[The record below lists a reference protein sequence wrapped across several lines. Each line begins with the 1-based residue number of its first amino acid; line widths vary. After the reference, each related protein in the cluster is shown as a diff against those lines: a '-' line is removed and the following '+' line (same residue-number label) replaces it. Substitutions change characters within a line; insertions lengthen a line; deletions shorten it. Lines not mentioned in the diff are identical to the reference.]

1 MKPVIP
7 GRPQHVRIRIAG
19 ITDTGQRRNN
29 NEDNILVDSHHSLAI
44 VADGMGGHNA
54 GEVASQ
60 LAIDVTSQFLI
71 AGIHIE
77 AKSDDAF
84 STPGPLKVLMEKSI
98 QQANRKIV
106 DESGGDDKKS
116 GMGTTIACLLFCG
129 SWFVIGNVGD
139 SRCYRFRDGKIKQ
152 LSTDHSWI
160 QGMVKQGT
168 IKLED
173 AKRHPQR
180 ALLLQALG
188 NREIEP
194 SFISGCPQPGDVF
207 VLCSDGLTEVVSNN
221 TIGFV
226 LNQDG
231 GPQKTAEKLVE
242 LANENG
248 GPDNISVVVAK
259 VLPPKSHRRP
269 QSNDADAAMI
279 ANRKL

>member
-1 MKPVIP
+1 MSQATPC
-7 GRPQHVRIRIAG
+7 RPQHVRIRIAG
-19 ITDTGQRRNN
+19 ISDTGLRRDN
-29 NEDNILVDSHHSLAI
+29 NEDNILVDNHHCIGI

-54 GEVASQ
+54 GEIASQ
-60 LAIDVTSQFLI
+60 IAIDLTSQFLI
-71 AGIHIE
+71 AGLHIE
-77 AKSDDAF
+77 SRSEGAF

-98 QQANRKIV
+98 QLANRKIV
-106 DESGGDDKKS
+106 EESGDDDKKS

-139 SRCYRFRDGKIKQ
+139 SRCYRFRDGKISQ
-152 LSTDHSWI
+152 LSEDHSWI

-168 IKLED
+168 INKED
-173 AKRHPQR
+173 AKHHPQR

-188 NREIEP
+188 NREVEP
-194 SFISGCPQPGDVF
+194 SFTSGCPQAGDVF

-226 LNQDG
+226 LKQDG
-231 GPQKTAEKLVE
+231 SPQKTAEKLVE

-259 VLPPKSHRRP
+259 VLPPRST
-269 QSNDADAAMI
+269 QSSNIKKDTEAE
-279 ANRKL
+279 NENKT